1 MDKHLF
7 LGSQW
12 RRGAECYLDLNM
24 IQPYLLEPIEG
35 KNYLEIVG
43 ISNDEQIIGDW
54 EHRHGEISVID
65 CDAYRETLDIL
76 KEIENKW

>member
-1 MDKHLF
+1 
-7 LGSQW
+7 
-12 RRGAECYLDLNM
+12 M
-24 IQPYLLEPIEG
+24 IQHYLLEPIEG

-43 ISNDEQIIGDW
+43 ISNDEQVIGDW
-54 EHRHGEISVID
+54 QDRYGEISVID